1 MEKEKKITI
10 MLVIAIFIVS
20 ACLIYALTLSYP
32 TQINDVTIL
41 DKTSGNGL
49 LTKEFFVVTDNGK
62 YEVVVLGGNET
73 TSRTLWS
80 YLELGHKYNVIV
92 SMGMIVGVN

>member
-1 MEKEKKITI
+1 MGDISRQFRDI
-10 MLVIAIFIVS
+10 IALNAISI
-20 ACLIYALTLSYP
+20 LIPPRGNGSIHGNGISMYR
-32 TQINDVTIL
+32 
-41 DKTSGNGL
+41 NGL

-73 TSRTLWS
+73 TSRALWS
-80 YLELGHKYNVIV
+80 YLELGHKYNVVV